1 METATAIMVVA
12 KRSQGGLGYAKIEL
26 NHRVDVPNE
35 LGNYLAKAGYFE
47 IDVYAPASGTGLNTT
62 ARTILINSAARR
74 MRSV

>member
-26 NHRVDVPNE
+26 NRRVDVPNE
-35 LGNYLAKAGYFE
+35 FKYLAKAGYFE

-74 MRSV
+74 MRSA